1 MKKFKTFSN
10 SIRLSHLALFF
21 ATVLT
26 GLVLTACGGHSN
38 STNDSQIQSA
48 NSQLQA
54 ESRAELGRLIFTDA
68 NLSEPPG
75 TACANCHQNKL
86 GFAGNNGGT
95 HGVSIGSLATSIGTR
110 NAMTNSYLGLIPNLL
125 TFVTTNNETEALGGL
140 FWDGRADS
148 PQLQALGPLLNPLE
162 MNNKNSKSVV
172 EKIAMS
178 PYALLFQKEF
188 GSDIFSNTDTA
199 FNSIGLA
206 ISAFEL
212 SKLQPYSSKY
222 DAMVRNELSFNPI
235 ETQGMN
241 LFMDPNKGNCAGCH
255 LMNPTSGNP
264 KDSPFSEFTYYA
276 NGIPRNQ
283 AIPKNIDPSFYD
295 LGLCGPDRV
304 APTLPTDVAPG
315 LTIENFCGKFR
326 MPTLRNVAER
336 PAYMHNG
343 VFKDLETVIRFYST
357 RNSNPQF
364 WYGKAESNDLPLK
377 YLKNIETTKA
387 PFNRPA
393 DAGPALSDSE
403 IAAIIAFLKTL
414 SDR

>member
-1 MKKFKTFSN
+1 
-10 SIRLSHLALFF
+10 
-21 ATVLT
+21 
-26 GLVLTACGGHSN
+26 
-38 STNDSQIQSA
+38 
-48 NSQLQA
+48 
-54 ESRAELGRLIFTDA
+54 
-68 NLSEPPG
+68 
-75 TACANCHQNKL
+75 
-86 GFAGNNGGT
+86 
-95 HGVSIGSLATSIGTR
+95 
-110 NAMTNSYLGLIPNLL
+110 
-125 TFVTTNNETEALGGL
+125 
-140 FWDGRADS
+140 
-148 PQLQALGPLLNPLE
+148 
-162 MNNKNSKSVV
+162 
-172 EKIAMS
+172 MS

-222 DAMVRNELSFNPI
+222 DAMVRNELSFNSI

-241 LFMDPNKGNCAGCH
+241 LFMDPNKGNCAACH
-255 LMNPTSGNP
+255 LMNLTSGNP

-283 AIPKNIDPSFYD
+283 AIPKNIDLSFYD

-315 LTIENFCGKFR
+315 ITIENFCGKFR

-364 WYGKAESNDLPLK
+364 WYGKAESNDLPAK
-377 YLKNIETTKA
+377 YLKNIEVAKA
-387 PFNRPA
+387 PLNRPA
-393 DAGPALSDSE
+393 DAGPALNDFE
-403 IAAIIAFLKTL
+403 ITAIIAFLKTL